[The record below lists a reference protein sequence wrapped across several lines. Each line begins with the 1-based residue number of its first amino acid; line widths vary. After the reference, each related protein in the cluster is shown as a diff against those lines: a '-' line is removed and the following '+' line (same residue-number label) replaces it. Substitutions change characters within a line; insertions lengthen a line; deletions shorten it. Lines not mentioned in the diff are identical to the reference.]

1 MTPPGHQH
9 FDIRE
14 GCCAEAETRT
24 ADLERQ
30 LADTRGQVA
39 ELGACISAMRA
50 EAESHGRQL
59 AEQAARAEAAE
70 DECVVLQ
77 EKLAASEAQLDAHA
91 ATIAQQVGRGCARAN
106 LCRHALIIMC
116 SGEFLWCSHQ
126 LGECPTHVP

>member
-14 GCCAEAETRT
+14 GCCAEAKART

-59 AEQAARAEAAE
+59 AQQAARAEAAE
-70 DECVVLQ
+70 AKCVVLQ

-91 ATIAQQVGRGCARAN
+91 ATIAQQVGAVRGQICAGMLSSSCAAQN
-106 LCRHALIIMC
+106 FCGAVI
-116 SGEFLWCSHQ
+116 S
-126 LGECPTHVP
+126 